1 MPGGAGAARSHY
13 HRVVAGYYMINVHTK
28 REDDTLNGRL
38 QTHILGSVVQKDL
51 TMEYTIRNDVN
62 PHMYYTSIEDYDTSQ
77 LTTRRF
83 V

>member
-1 MPGGAGAARSHY
+1 
-13 HRVVAGYYMINVHTK
+13 
-28 REDDTLNGRL
+28 
-38 QTHILGSVVQKDL
+38 
-51 TMEYTIRNDVN
+51 MEYTIRNDVN